1 MKIAVLIA
9 RILLGLMF
17 LVFGSNDFLH
27 FIPMQP
33 PPGDAGTYLGILVS
47 HNVMSFVGLLM
58 VIAGLLLL
66 VGRFVPLALVILG
79 PILVNI
85 LLNPALIDPAS
96 GVKAASTGRTHAR
109 ISAAILLRQ
118 TRCIQRAVHTLKL
131 LSVSIAKRRYIVADA
146 FDLRYVKLNFCSA
159 RTT

>member
-17 LVFGSNDFLH
+17 LIFGSNDFLH

-58 VIAGLLLL
+58 VIAGILLL
-66 VGRFVPLALVILG
+66 VGRFVPLALVLLG
-79 PILVNI
+79 PIVVNI
-85 LLNPALIDPAS
+85 LLFHFLIAHGGAAPGLVATVLELFLIWAYRLNFRGIFDPAP
-96 GVKAASTGRTHAR
+96 AA
-109 ISAAILLRQ
+109 
-118 TRCIQRAVHTLKL
+118 
-131 LSVSIAKRRYIVADA
+131 
-146 FDLRYVKLNFCSA
+146 
-159 RTT
+159 

>member
-58 VIAGLLLL
+58 VIAGILLL
-66 VGRFVPLALVILG
+66 VGRFVPLALVLLG
-79 PILVNI
+79 PIVVNI
-85 LLNPALIDPAS
+85 LLFHFLIAHGGAAPGLVATVLELFLIWAYRLSFRGIFDAAPAA
-96 GVKAASTGRTHAR
+96 
-109 ISAAILLRQ
+109 
-118 TRCIQRAVHTLKL
+118 
-131 LSVSIAKRRYIVADA
+131 
-146 FDLRYVKLNFCSA
+146 
-159 RTT
+159 